1 MTKRLVFAAF
11 GTLFAMLFG
20 VAWAAP
26 PPTQV
31 APTKFVTDIT
41 HNSVGGT
48 KQTADDKR
56 PEWYNRSDSSER
68 WHATDLKSVASATG
82 QLSNDPAGHDGTIY
96 VVANKQGGAP
106 NGAPRVAKASAEAH
120 PSAN

>member
-31 APTKFVTDIT
+31 APTLLAADTA
-41 HNSVGGT
+41 VGGT

-68 WHATDLKSVASATG
+68 WHATDLKFVASATG
-82 QLSNDPAGHDGTIY
+82 QLSHPARDNTIY

-106 NGAPRVAKASAEAH
+106 IGAPRVAKASAEAH
-120 PSAN
+120 PSVN